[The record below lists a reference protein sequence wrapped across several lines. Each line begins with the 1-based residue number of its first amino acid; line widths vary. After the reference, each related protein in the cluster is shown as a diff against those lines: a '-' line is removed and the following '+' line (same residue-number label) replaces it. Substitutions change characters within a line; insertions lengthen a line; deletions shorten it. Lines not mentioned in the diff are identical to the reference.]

1 MQYQFNED
9 FALKMDQE
17 DILKDFRN
25 EFLFPQHQ
33 GKNTI
38 YFCGNSLGLQ
48 PKNSR
53 KYILE
58 ELDDWNEFG
67 VEGHMHARHP
77 WFPYHEFLRTST
89 AAITGALAHEVVVM
103 NSLTTNLHLLMVSF
117 YRPDAKRYKIIFE
130 KGPFS
135 SDRYALASQAAF
147 HAGSSK
153 LFDPSKALIELEPRP
168 GESFHRTEDILAT
181 IQEHRDELALV
192 MIGGVNYYTG
202 QLFDMKAIT
211 EAGHAAGA
219 MVGFDLAH
227 ATGNVELKL
236 HDWGVDFAAWCSYK
250 YLNAGPGAVG
260 GVFVHDKHANNESLP
275 RFSGWWGNDPDT
287 RFTMPEKFIPRK
299 GADGWQLSNAPV
311 FSMAALR
318 ASMDLFE
325 KAGMDKLISK
335 SKKLTGYLEYI
346 IHQINEKCK
355 DLNTI
360 KIITPAD
367 RGCQL
372 SLVIEKNGKE
382 LHQYISNHGVI
393 SDWRHPDVIRVAPVP
408 MYNSFEDVYRF
419 GILLEQAIKET
430 TTQVK

>member
-135 SDRYALASQAAF
+135 SDRYALGIS
-147 HAGSSK
+147 GSFSCRK
-153 LFDPSKALIELEPRP
+153 L
-168 GESFHRTEDILAT
+168 
-181 IQEHRDELALV
+181 
-192 MIGGVNYYTG
+192 
-202 QLFDMKAIT
+202 
-211 EAGHAAGA
+211 
-219 MVGFDLAH
+219 
-227 ATGNVELKL
+227 
-236 HDWGVDFAAWCSYK
+236 
-250 YLNAGPGAVG
+250 
-260 GVFVHDKHANNESLP
+260 
-275 RFSGWWGNDPDT
+275 
-287 RFTMPEKFIPRK
+287 
-299 GADGWQLSNAPV
+299 
-311 FSMAALR
+311 
-318 ASMDLFE
+318 
-325 KAGMDKLISK
+325 
-335 SKKLTGYLEYI
+335 
-346 IHQINEKCK
+346 
-355 DLNTI
+355 
-360 KIITPAD
+360 
-367 RGCQL
+367 
-372 SLVIEKNGKE
+372 
-382 LHQYISNHGVI
+382 
-393 SDWRHPDVIRVAPVP
+393 
-408 MYNSFEDVYRF
+408 
-419 GILLEQAIKET
+419 
-430 TTQVK
+430 

>member
-1 MQYQFNED
+1 
-9 FALKMDQE
+9 
-17 DILKDFRN
+17 
-25 EFLFPQHQ
+25 
-33 GKNTI
+33 
-38 YFCGNSLGLQ
+38 
-48 PKNSR
+48 
-53 KYILE
+53 
-58 ELDDWNEFG
+58 
-67 VEGHMHARHP
+67 MH
-77 WFPYHEFLRTST
+77 
-89 AAITGALAHEVVVM
+89 
-103 NSLTTNLHLLMVSF
+103 
-117 YRPDAKRYKIIFE
+117 
-130 KGPFS
+130 
-135 SDRYALASQAAF
+135 LASQAAF

-153 LFDPSKALIELEPRP
+153 LFDPSTALIELEPRQ
-168 GESFHRTEDILAT
+168 GESFHRTEDIVAT
-181 IQEHRDELALV
+181 IQKHRDELALV

-260 GVFVHDKHANNESLP
+260 GVFVHDKHANNDTLP

-335 SKKLTGYLEYI
+335 SKNLTGYLEFI
-346 IHQINEKCK
+346 IHQVNEKCK
-355 DLNTI
+355 NLNII